1 MKVPFRQLV
10 NDTSPFV
17 EIDTMEN
24 IAKELGMKQAF
35 TELYQILN
43 HSNSDVRTR
52 IPNIF
57 FDFLEERCDM
67 DWNGNLDF
75 SKKLLEMNMLS
86 DTKVLI
92 SMVYR
97 DFLCSEEERNRLIER
112 EKKAA
117 EAIGSPYEYES
128 LLDLLQ
134 LTD

>member
-57 FDFLEERCDM
+57 FDFLEDVI
-67 DWNGNLDF
+67 W
-75 SKKLLEMNMLS
+75 
-86 DTKVLI
+86 
-92 SMVYR
+92 
-97 DFLCSEEERNRLIER
+97 
-112 EKKAA
+112 
-117 EAIGSPYEYES
+117 IGMEI
-128 LLDLLQ
+128 
-134 LTD
+134 